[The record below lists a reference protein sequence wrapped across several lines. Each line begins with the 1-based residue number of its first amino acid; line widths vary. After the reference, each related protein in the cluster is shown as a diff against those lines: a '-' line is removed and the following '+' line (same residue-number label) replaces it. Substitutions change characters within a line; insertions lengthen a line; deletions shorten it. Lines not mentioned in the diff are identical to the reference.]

1 MHSYCIS
8 FELVSTFRPV
18 ITELE
23 TRDTVCPAIIASY
36 AVSGLS
42 ALLSVLCYTEFAVEI
57 PVAGGSSLLRLELGI
72 SSRSSPPLLN
82 FCPYRL
88 MVVVG
93 EASFKA
99 RFNAPDSQIEAQNI
113 GFFYPEEEIWI
124 MKIRRFI
131 IINAVIGKI
140 KAERKKNVAVG
151 ESKLWVLEEK
161 IKDKP
166 VVRGPML
173 VVGGSTIIV
182 IAIAVGCFIFGVRKR
197 SV

>member
-1 MHSYCIS
+1 
-8 FELVSTFRPV
+8 
-18 ITELE
+18 
-23 TRDTVCPAIIASY
+23 
-36 AVSGLS
+36 
-42 ALLSVLCYTEFAVEI
+42 
-57 PVAGGSSLLRLELGI
+57 
-72 SSRSSPPLLN
+72 
-82 FCPYRL
+82 

-99 RFNAPDSQIEAQNI
+99 RFNAPDSQIADFLEGETDLFRKLPPDIFRYIMRKLQLECIIRCKCVCKSWRNLIEI

-166 VVRGPML
+166 MVRGPML
-173 VVGGSTIIV
+173 VVGGSTIVV